1 MADEEIGGELAD
13 ASSSRPTEGLT
24 KTGGIQGAQMPVLP
38 AEYPAMIVFPP
49 GEDPRDGRLFMP
61 PRLPRE
67 ERSRLG
73 LVLLPQTTSSTSG
86 GGGSSGADEPG
97 QPLEH
102 VPTIPTKQDGLH
114 YLGIL
119 APLVNSL
126 QEDFEEHL
134 VYLDPYKEH
143 ADYQDLLNDASELD
157 GCYSGFACPGWQDAP
172 DFASALAT
180 YSTLDVTEQNKL
192 KAAMLRKAAWEHYV
206 NFRYMEQRMQERCG
220 DYPPAG
226 SKGEDF
232 CMTRSE
238 IKVENQ
244 IWRDWAAYRA
254 RFAAF
259 SKWMQDT
266 LVIKESD
273 FVDVQRL
280 DLDLQQF
287 RQRFRKATGM
297 SPRSPWPDTPPEEGA
312 IHTLGV
318 ALKMIGGAALVLGG
332 VYIGTRVFSNI
343 GSRAPRGAGSDP
355 KSLPA
360 HKHEHEAP
368 ASAEPEPET
377 APRPTSSAGPASGTE
392 EQGTGTAM
400 EPAFA

>member
-1 MADEEIGGELAD
+1 M
-13 ASSSRPTEGLT
+13 
-24 KTGGIQGAQMPVLP
+24 
-38 AEYPAMIVFPP
+38 
-49 GEDPRDGRLFMP
+49 
-61 PRLPRE
+61 
-67 ERSRLG
+67 
-73 LVLLPQTTSSTSG
+73 LLPQTTTTGS
-86 GGGSSGADEPG
+86 SSGADEPG
-97 QPLEH
+97 EPLEH

-143 ADYQDLLNDASELD
+143 ADYQDMLNDASELD

-172 DFASALAT
+172 DFASALAAF
-180 YSTLDVTEQNKL
+180 STLDVTEQNKL
-192 KAAMLRKAAWEHYV
+192 KAAMMRKAAWEHYV

-220 DYPPAG
+220 EYAAG
-226 SKGEDF
+226 PGEDF
-232 CMTRSE
+232 CMTRAE

-259 SKWMQDT
+259 SKWMTET

-297 SPRSPWPDTPPEEGA
+297 SPRSPWPVAPPEEGA

-318 ALKMIGGAALVLGG
+318 ALKMISGAALVIGG
-332 VYIGTRVFSNI
+332 VYVGSRVFSNI
-343 GSRAPRGAGSDP
+343 GSRGAGRALPPRNDH
-355 KSLPA
+355 KTHEVPA
-360 HKHEHEAP
+360 HDV
-368 ASAEPEPET
+368 EPEP
-377 APRPTSSAGPASGTE
+377 APGPTSSAGPASATE
-392 EQGTGTAM
+392 EEGTGTAM